1 MRDWRLVLH
10 LRTGLVMLVR
20 RVHHCLLGRRQLLQ
34 HLLLLL
40 MLRLKH
46 VELLRGCCCI

>member
-1 MRDWRLVLH
+1 
-10 LRTGLVMLVR
+10 MLVR
-20 RVHHCLLGRRQLLQ
+20 RVHHCLLGSRQLLQ
-34 HLLLLL
+34 HLLL